1 MVCML
6 VVPSPA
12 ARTCVRNII
21 PMASAMTAMT
31 PTMTTNV
38 RLPPDRSTAFPP
50 PDSAAKMLPDIRPPQ
65 VGLWPVTMRRTA
77 VADSRGGGGVGGRA
91 FLSKPLGGGAYLRVG
106 PAPKGGGGPFRQAP
120 RPPQAAPRVHR
131 GGHS

>member
-77 VADSRGGGGVGGRA
+77 VADSRGGGG
-91 FLSKPLGGGAYLRVG
+91 GGGMTHLSNILWGGGFWSVG
-106 PAPKGGGGPFRQAP
+106 PAPEGGGG
-120 RPPQAAPRVHR
+120 
-131 GGHS
+131 